1 MDFYTEWFSRPELWF
16 NSNFDNYI
24 ISKYECLLNLSFTNK
39 EAVLIYDQLPRHV
52 FRSTCG
58 NHIIEYYLQKA
69 LNELENVDMTN
80 LNDNEWCFMMLP
92 YRHTKNL
99 DVILDVM
106 HIMWLKYNNCKNIK
120 SFLRA
125 TYERCPTDNQITQLR
140 VFTPKHINLNEI
152 LDKYKYLLDNT
163 YKCNEFHDF
172 IETSKC
178 SDILWSISGGV
189 DSMTCGNLYLNNI
202 KAAIYINYA
211 NRDVADDEEAFIIDW
226 CSYLGVKLYIR
237 KISEINRQTCMD
249 NDMRDVY
256 ESYTR
261 NVRYGVYKTVK
272 NMYSDKLSVMM
283 GHNKDDCMENIFT
296 NISNKN
302 HYDNLKGMEKYS
314 IQDNISFFRPLINK
328 TKEQIRKFAYN
339 MNIPHLP
346 NSTPTWS
353 MRGKIRNNI
362 VPVCNNWN
370 PSFIPGL
377 FYLSETIE
385 NMNKIYDKYIN
396 NLFIKYNLNNELD
409 ISELSNDKIF
419 WKKIIYKITN
429 QIISD
434 KSIHNLIDR
443 FKTKKNMTVMLSKK
457 VTLKIINDK
466 MKINIF

>member
-1 MDFYTEWFSRPELWF
+1 
-16 NSNFDNYI
+16 
-24 ISKYECLLNLSFTNK
+24 
-39 EAVLIYDQLPRHV
+39 
-52 FRSTCG
+52 
-58 NHIIEYYLQKA
+58 
-69 LNELENVDMTN
+69 
-80 LNDNEWCFMMLP
+80 
-92 YRHTKNL
+92 
-99 DVILDVM
+99 
-106 HIMWLKYNNCKNIK
+106 
-120 SFLRA
+120 
-125 TYERCPTDNQITQLR
+125 
-140 VFTPKHINLNEI
+140 
-152 LDKYKYLLDNT
+152 
-163 YKCNEFHDF
+163 
-172 IETSKC
+172 
-178 SDILWSISGGV
+178 
-189 DSMTCGNLYLNNI
+189 
-202 KAAIYINYA
+202 
-211 NRDVADDEEAFIIDW
+211 
-226 CSYLGVKLYIR
+226 
-237 KISEINRQTCMD
+237 
-249 NDMRDVY
+249 
-256 ESYTR
+256 
-261 NVRYGVYKTVK
+261 
-272 NMYSDKLSVMM
+272 MM